1 MLHTYPSKII
11 INADHLVHQPIL
23 HSHFINC
30 TTSKKDFVVAS
41 NKNNCNQTNF
51 WMKTR
56 RQNFIYIRKFDNW
69 NILFTVIFHIGY
81 CFFVNRYQYRWYP
94 NENYLFMLVFA
105 ISQVL
110 VWPSQ
115 AIIISVSQACAVK
128 ILWTRYSWLIIV
140 DLLKMN
146 QMIRKK
152 IWNLLTAIEVHTQNL
167 NSIHCITCFG
177 AYGIWQLST
186 DNS

>member
-1 MLHTYPSKII
+1 MIMLHTYPSKII
-11 INADHLVHQPIL
+11 INLDHLFHQSIL

-56 RQNFIYIRKFDNW
+56 RQNFICIGKSDNW
-69 NILFTVIFHIGY
+69 NTLFNVILHICY

-94 NENYLFMLVFA
+94 NENHLFMLVFA
-105 ISQVL
+105 ISSFL

-115 AIIISVSQACAVK
+115 AIIISVSQTRAVK
-128 ILWTRYSWLIIV
+128 IMWMRYSWLIVV

-146 QMIRKK
+146 KTIRKK
-152 IWNLLTAIEVHTQNL
+152 IWNLLTAIEVHM
-167 NSIHCITCFG
+167 
-177 AYGIWQLST
+177 
-186 DNS
+186 